1 MIIFWIFT
9 LFVGASTL
17 AFTFIF
23 LQLGLGWST
32 ADALVAMVFCVGL
45 RLPTAADPYPDEMAA
60 VPDRPLSVAESA

>member
-1 MIIFWIFT
+1 MIIFRIFT

-23 LQLGLGWST
+23 LQLGLGWSI
-32 ADALVAMVFCVGL
+32 ADAMVAMVCCVGVRL
-45 RLPTAADPYPDEMAA
+45 RTAADPYPDEMPV